1 MARHWGFPEGV
12 AAAQPVAAP
21 SGAFARWRTRHD
33 RWADTE
39 LREQMRWTFREAC
52 IAAGV
57 AVAVD
62 APVAGTGWHTPE
74 VTRIDLGPPVRMTV
88 RMLPGQVPAALS
100 RVGLLIAPHL
110 GGVALRVR
118 DRGHGWAV
126 VTVLDVDPLDG
137 VLPLDLPRTAPGV
150 LIGRDEGGND
160 LAQDW
165 RDTAHTIVQ
174 GVTRSGKSVW
184 TYGVLAQLA
193 GDPDAIVAGCDPTG
207 LLWRPF
213 AGSRHETW
221 QVSGLADPRAHERL
235 LARLCAEMDARIAAL
250 PADRDTLAIS
260 AETPM
265 LVLVM
270 EELAGLLRAVDSAD
284 KESGKRIRMLMGRL
298 LAEGAKVGVR
308 VVILVQRAEA
318 QVVGAFERAMCS
330 LRISFRTDNRA
341 SVELLHPGAEP
352 ATADAHTTAAPG
364 VALLS
369 APGQPMTRI
378 RAPYLGGYPEYA
390 AVVKAATA

>member
-1 MARHWGFPEGV
+1 MTRMAARRAERR
-12 AAAQPVAAP
+12 AARADDRLDLDQIQRL
-21 SGAFARWRTRHD
+21 RWV
-33 RWADTE
+33 
-39 LREQMRWTFREAC
+39 FREAC

-74 VTRIDLGPPVRMTV
+74 VATVRLGPPLTMTI
-88 RMLPGQVPAALS
+88 RMLPGQVPAALA

-110 GGVALRVR
+110 GGVALQVR
-118 DRGHGWAV
+118 DRGYGWAL
-126 VTVLDVDPLDG
+126 VTVVDRDPLDG
-137 VLPLDLPRTAPGV
+137 VLPLHLPRAGSSA

-160 LAQDW
+160 LDQDW

-184 TYGVLAQLA
+184 TYGLLAQLA
-193 GDPDAIVAGCDPTG
+193 GQPDIIVAGLDPTG

-213 AGSRHETW
+213 AGSRHAEW
-221 QVSGLADPRAHERL
+221 HVSGLADPQAHVRL
-235 LARLCAEMDARIAAL
+235 LTRLCDDMDARIANL
-250 PADRDTLAIS
+250 PHDRDTLAITD
-260 AETPM
+260 ETPAVVV
-265 LVLVM
+265 VL
-270 EELAGLLRAVDSAD
+270 EELAGLLRAVDAAD
-284 KESGKRIRMLMGRL
+284 KDAGKRIRVLMGRL
-298 LAEGAKVGVR
+298 LAEGAKVGYR

-341 SVELLHPGAEP
+341 SVELLHPGADP
-352 ATADAHTTAAPG
+352 ATADAHTTAEPG
-364 VALLS
+364 IALMS
-369 APGQPMTRI
+369 APGRSMTRI

-390 AVVKAATA
+390 AAVKVATA